1 MCPEIPQLTFEI
13 INSSIIINCKCNNN
27 HFFKVNI
34 ENIKSLQKVCGKC
47 KKEILVKYNYSSI
60 NKCYLCDECSKFD
73 KKLINIYSI
82 FLNVEDKNKL
92 NDFFDRFQNSF
103 IELSNFS
110 EKFIHSKYYDFYQIL
125 IKDFTDLLNNN
136 YYNKELMDNM
146 INYQNIPIKRLLSIY
161 DNYKIIFEKNV
172 PQILFSNFYNVY
184 FRKYY
189 KSELK
194 NFSEI
199 LNLIKLYEK
208 HKITTTE
215 LDEEKF
221 FNFINKSINKIQNL
235 TENYMNKIKDK
246 LKDLKKDKEAIE
258 YKLKNAYYNFRLMN
272 YEILY
277 NNYTIP
283 SIFILKRKLIKG
295 IIDFI
300 HSIEYKNIKTAIP
313 NYKFLFMFFNRL
325 YEVKEKIKD
334 NNLQN
339 KIENVL
345 YVIKEELYKL
355 IKEEKNKL
363 SKFREINQIES
374 KKIQRFSEEEMILIN
389 EKCSKLEKERLE
401 NKYEC
406 EYEEKNKKKIHL
418 TFLINFLNF
427 IKEQSNDLIH
437 ILLEDNCQYFLN
449 ETKSENK
456 LKKLEDYINKLCQK
470 EIISDKVSGDE
481 LIEMFFFQP
490 KIKDKE
496 CRVLNELEFFL
507 NNNNIEINEDNLD
520 FSNDIN
526 EINTYFDNFKII
538 QDYFQKIIKEEGSDI
553 KLIDDIEENKGI
565 EYLLGIK
572 REREN
577 ETENYKNYIIKKI
590 YNAFNYIELCI
601 NNSKNLKEKILT
613 TINNIIHMNLK
624 IKKIELIINE
634 MDKYPIKEF
643 SFNKLFKEWK
653 KKELE
658 NIKLFEGT
666 VIYNEVNNEL
676 KNLSFDVIKKDLKLY
691 IENNKNKN
699 FYFYNEEGDISTNLF
714 LYQNQIPPDLCKLCY
729 KYIK

>member
-103 IELSNFS
+103 IVLSNFS

-146 INYQNIPIKRLLSIY
+146 INYKNIPIKRLLSIY
-161 DNYKIIFEKNV
+161 DNYKIIFEKHV

-456 LKKLEDYINKLCQK
+456 LKKLEDYINKVCQK

-676 KNLSFDVIKKDLKLY
+676 KNLSFDLIKKDLKLY

>member
-13 INSSIIINCKCNNN
+13 INSSIIINCKCSNK

-34 ENIKSLQKVCGKC
+34 ENIKSLQKICGKC
-47 KKEILVKYNYSSI
+47 NKEILVKFNYSSI

-73 KKLINIYSI
+73 KKLIDIYSI

-92 NDFFDRFQNSF
+92 NDFFNQFQNSF
-103 IELSNFS
+103 NELSNFS

-161 DNYKIIFEKNV
+161 DNYKILFEKNV

-258 YKLKNAYYNFRLMN
+258 YKSKYAYYNFRLTN

-295 IIDFI
+295 IIEFI

-313 NYKFLFMFFNRL
+313 NYKFLFMFFNNL

-345 YVIKEELYKL
+345 YIIKEELYKL

-374 KKIQRFSEEEMILIN
+374 KKIQPFSEEEIILIN
-389 EKCSKLEKERLE
+389 EKCSKLEKGRLE
-401 NKYEC
+401 SKYEY

-427 IKEQSNDLIH
+427 IKEQANDLIH

-507 NNNNIEINEDNLD
+507 NNNNIEINVDNLD

-526 EINTYFDNFKII
+526 EINTYFNNFKII
-538 QDYFQKIIKEEGSDI
+538 QDHFQKIIKEEGSDI
-553 KLIDDIEENKGI
+553 KLIDDIEEKKDI

-590 YNAFNYIELCI
+590 YSAFNYIELCI

-613 TINNIIHMNLK
+613 TINNIIHMDLK

-634 MDKYPIKEF
+634 MGKYPIKEF

-658 NIKLFEGT
+658 NIKYIEGT
-666 VIYNEVNNEL
+666 IIYNEVNNEL
-676 KNLSFDVIKKDLKLY
+676 KNLSFDIIKNDLKLY

>member
-1 MCPEIPQLTFEI
+1 ML
-13 INSSIIINCKCNNN
+13 
-27 HFFKVNI
+27 
-34 ENIKSLQKVCGKC
+34 
-47 KKEILVKYNYSSI
+47 
-60 NKCYLCDECSKFD
+60 
-73 KKLINIYSI
+73 
-82 FLNVEDKNKL
+82 
-92 NDFFDRFQNSF
+92 
-103 IELSNFS
+103 
-110 EKFIHSKYYDFYQIL
+110 
-125 IKDFTDLLNNN
+125 
-136 YYNKELMDNM
+136 
-146 INYQNIPIKRLLSIY
+146 
-161 DNYKIIFEKNV
+161 
-172 PQILFSNFYNVY
+172 
-184 FRKYY
+184 
-189 KSELK
+189 
-194 NFSEI
+194 
-199 LNLIKLYEK
+199 
-208 HKITTTE
+208 
-215 LDEEKF
+215 
-221 FNFINKSINKIQNL
+221 
-235 TENYMNKIKDK
+235 
-246 LKDLKKDKEAIE
+246 
-258 YKLKNAYYNFRLMN
+258 
-272 YEILY
+272 
-277 NNYTIP
+277 
-283 SIFILKRKLIKG
+283 
-295 IIDFI
+295 
-300 HSIEYKNIKTAIP
+300 
-313 NYKFLFMFFNRL
+313 FNRL

-345 YVIKEELYKL
+345 YIIKEELYKL

-374 KKIQRFSEEEMILIN
+374 KKIQPFSEEEIILIN
-389 EKCSKLEKERLE
+389 EKCSKLEKGRLE
-401 NKYEC
+401 SKYEY

-507 NNNNIEINEDNLD
+507 NNNNIEINVDNLD

-526 EINTYFDNFKII
+526 EINTYFNNFKII
-538 QDYFQKIIKEEGSDI
+538 QDHFQKIIKEEGSDI
-553 KLIDDIEENKGI
+553 KLIDDIEEKKDI

-590 YNAFNYIELCI
+590 YSAFNYIELCI

-613 TINNIIHMNLK
+613 TINNIIHMDLK

-634 MDKYPIKEF
+634 MGKYPIKEF

-658 NIKLFEGT
+658 NIKYIEGT
-666 VIYNEVNNEL
+666 IIYNEVNNEL
-676 KNLSFDVIKKDLKLY
+676 KNLSFDIIKNDLKLY
-691 IENNKNKN
+691 RE
-699 FYFYNEEGDISTNLF
+699 
-714 LYQNQIPPDLCKLCY
+714 
-729 KYIK
+729 

>member
-146 INYQNIPIKRLLSIY
+146 INYKNIPIKRLLSIY
-161 DNYKIIFEKNV
+161 DNYKIIFEKHV

-389 EKCSKLEKERLE
+389 EKCSKLEKGRLE
-401 NKYEC
+401 SKYEY

-553 KLIDDIEENKGI
+553 KLIDDIEEKKDI

>member
-103 IELSNFS
+103 IVLSNFS

-146 INYQNIPIKRLLSIY
+146 INYKNIPIKRLLSIY
-161 DNYKIIFEKNV
+161 DNYKIIFEKHV

-427 IKEQSNDLIH
+427 IKEQANDLIH

>member
-13 INSSIIINCKCNNN
+13 INSSIIINCKCSNN

-47 KKEILVKYNYSSI
+47 NKEISVKYNYSSI

-73 KKLINIYSI
+73 KKLIDIYSI

-92 NDFFDRFQNSF
+92 NDFFNQFQNSF
-103 IELSNFS
+103 NELSNFS

-258 YKLKNAYYNFRLMN
+258 YKSKYAYYNFRLTN

-295 IIDFI
+295 IIEFI

-313 NYKFLFMFFNRL
+313 NYKFLFMLFNRL

-345 YVIKEELYKL
+345 YIIKEELYKL

-374 KKIQRFSEEEMILIN
+374 KKIQPFSEEEIILIN
-389 EKCSKLEKERLE
+389 EKCSKLEKGRLE
-401 NKYEC
+401 SKYEY

-427 IKEQSNDLIH
+427 IKEQANDLIH

-507 NNNNIEINEDNLD
+507 NNNNIEINVDNLD

-526 EINTYFDNFKII
+526 EINTYFNNFKII
-538 QDYFQKIIKEEGSDI
+538 QDHFQKIIKEEGSDI
-553 KLIDDIEENKGI
+553 KLIDDIEEKKDI

-590 YNAFNYIELCI
+590 YSAFNYIELCV

-613 TINNIIHMNLK
+613 TINNIINIDLK

-634 MDKYPIKEF
+634 MGKYPIKEF

-658 NIKLFEGT
+658 NIKYIEGT
-666 VIYNEVNNEL
+666 IIYNEVNNEL
-676 KNLSFDVIKKDLKLY
+676 KNLSFDIIKNDLKLY

>member
-1 MCPEIPQLTFEI
+1 MCAEIPQLTFEI

-47 KKEILVKYNYSSI
+47 NKEISVKYNYSSI

-82 FLNVEDKNKL
+82 FLNIEDKNKL
-92 NDFFDRFQNSF
+92 NDFFNQFKNCF
-103 IELSNFS
+103 NELSNFS
-110 EKFIHSKYYDFYQIL
+110 EKFIHSKYYDFYKIL

-146 INYQNIPIKRLLSIY
+146 INYQNIPINRLLSINN
-161 DNYKIIFEKNV
+161 NYKIIFDKNV

-235 TENYMNKIKDK
+235 TENYMNKIKEK

-258 YKLKNAYYNFRLMN
+258 YKSKYSYYNLRLNN

-313 NYKFLFMFFNRL
+313 NYKFLFMFFNCL

-355 IKEEKNKL
+355 IKEDKNKL

-374 KKIQRFSEEEMILIN
+374 KKIQRFSEEEIILIN

-401 NKYEC
+401 SKYEC

-418 TFLINFLNF
+418 IFLINFLNF

-449 ETKSENK
+449 ETKSENQ
-456 LKKLEDYINKLCQK
+456 LKQLEDYIYKLYQK
-470 EIISDKVSGDE
+470 EIISDKVTGDK
-481 LIEMFFFQP
+481 LIEMFFFQT

-496 CRVLNELEFFL
+496 YKVLNELEFFL
-507 NNNNIEINEDNLD
+507 NNNNIEINENNLD

-526 EINTYFDNFKII
+526 EINTYFDDFKII

-590 YNAFNYIELCI
+590 YSAFNYIELCV

-613 TINNIIHMNLK
+613 IINNIINIDLK

-634 MDKYPIKEF
+634 MGNYPIKEF
-643 SFNKLFKEWK
+643 SFNILFKEWK

-658 NIKLFEGT
+658 KIKHIEDT
-666 VIYNEVNNEL
+666 IIYNEVNNEL
-676 KNLSFDVIKKDLKLY
+676 NNLSFDVIKNDLKLY
-691 IENNKNKN
+691 IEKNKNKN
-699 FYFYNEEGDISTNLF
+699 FYFYNEEEDISTNLF

>member
-643 SFNKLFKEWK
+643 SFNKLFKEKK

>member
-13 INSSIIINCKCNNN
+13 INSSIIINCKCSNN

-47 KKEILVKYNYSSI
+47 NKEILVKYNCSSI

-73 KKLINIYSI
+73 KKLIDIYSI

-92 NDFFDRFQNSF
+92 NDFFNQFQNSF
-103 IELSNFS
+103 NELSNFS

-172 PQILFSNFYNVY
+172 PQILFSNFYNIY

-235 TENYMNKIKDK
+235 TENYMNKIKNK

-258 YKLKNAYYNFRLMN
+258 YKSKYAYYNFRLTN

-295 IIDFI
+295 IIEFI

-313 NYKFLFMFFNRL
+313 NYKFLFMLFNRL

-345 YVIKEELYKL
+345 YIIKEELYKL

-374 KKIQRFSEEEMILIN
+374 KKIQPFSEEEIILIN
-389 EKCSKLEKERLE
+389 EKCSKLEKGRLE
-401 NKYEC
+401 SKYEY

-427 IKEQSNDLIH
+427 IKEQANDLIH

-526 EINTYFDNFKII
+526 EINTYFNNFKII
-538 QDYFQKIIKEEGSDI
+538 QDHFQKIIKEEGSDI
-553 KLIDDIEENKGI
+553 K
-565 EYLLGIK
+565 
-572 REREN
+572 
-577 ETENYKNYIIKKI
+577 
-590 YNAFNYIELCI
+590 
-601 NNSKNLKEKILT
+601 
-613 TINNIIHMNLK
+613 
-624 IKKIELIINE
+624 
-634 MDKYPIKEF
+634 
-643 SFNKLFKEWK
+643 
-653 KKELE
+653 
-658 NIKLFEGT
+658 
-666 VIYNEVNNEL
+666 
-676 KNLSFDVIKKDLKLY
+676 
-691 IENNKNKN
+691 
-699 FYFYNEEGDISTNLF
+699 
-714 LYQNQIPPDLCKLCY
+714 
-729 KYIK
+729 

>member
-146 INYQNIPIKRLLSIY
+146 INYKNIPIKRLLSIY

>member
-258 YKLKNAYYNFRLMN
+258 YKLKNVYYNFRLMN

-590 YNAFNYIELCI
+590 YSAFNYIKLCI

>member
-13 INSSIIINCKCNNN
+13 INSSIILNCKCNNN

-161 DNYKIIFEKNV
+161 DNYKIIFEKHV

-199 LNLIKLYEK
+199 LNLITLYEK

-624 IKKIELIINE
+624 IKKIEFIINE

>member
-103 IELSNFS
+103 IVLSNFS

-146 INYQNIPIKRLLSIY
+146 INYKNIPIKRLLSIY
-161 DNYKIIFEKNV
+161 DNYKIIFEKHV

-427 IKEQSNDLIH
+427 IKEQANDLIH

-456 LKKLEDYINKLCQK
+456 LKKLEDYINKVCQK

>member
-13 INSSIIINCKCNNN
+13 INSSIIINCKCSNK

-73 KKLINIYSI
+73 KKLIDIYSI

-92 NDFFDRFQNSF
+92 NDFFNQFQNSF
-103 IELSNFS
+103 NELSNFS

-258 YKLKNAYYNFRLMN
+258 YKSKYAYYNFRLTN

-295 IIDFI
+295 IIEFI

-313 NYKFLFMFFNRL
+313 NYKFLFMLFNRL

-345 YVIKEELYKL
+345 YIIKEELYKL

-374 KKIQRFSEEEMILIN
+374 KKIQPFSEEEIILIN
-389 EKCSKLEKERLE
+389 EKCSKLEKGRLE
-401 NKYEC
+401 SKYEY

-427 IKEQSNDLIH
+427 IKEQANDLIH

-526 EINTYFDNFKII
+526 EINTYFNNFKII
-538 QDYFQKIIKEEGSDI
+538 QDHFQKIIKEEGSDI
-553 KLIDDIEENKGI
+553 KLIDDIEEKKDI

-590 YNAFNYIELCI
+590 YSAFNYIELCI

-613 TINNIIHMNLK
+613 TINNIIHMDLK

-634 MDKYPIKEF
+634 MGKYPIKEF

-658 NIKLFEGT
+658 NIKYIEGT
-666 VIYNEVNNEL
+666 IIYNEVNNEL
-676 KNLSFDVIKKDLKLY
+676 KNLSFDIIKNDLKLY

>member
-103 IELSNFS
+103 IVLSNFS

>member
-161 DNYKIIFEKNV
+161 DNYKIIFEKHV

-235 TENYMNKIKDK
+235 TENYMNKIKNK

-601 NNSKNLKEKILT
+601 NNSKNLKEK
-613 TINNIIHMNLK
+613 
-624 IKKIELIINE
+624 KIEFIINE

>member
-103 IELSNFS
+103 IVLSNFS

-146 INYQNIPIKRLLSIY
+146 INYKNIPIKRLLSIY
-161 DNYKIIFEKNV
+161 DNYKIIFEKHV

>member
-13 INSSIIINCKCNNN
+13 INSSIIINCKCSNK

-34 ENIKSLQKVCGKC
+34 ENIKSLQKICGKC
-47 KKEILVKYNYSSI
+47 NKEILVKFNYSSI

-73 KKLINIYSI
+73 KKLIDIYSI

-92 NDFFDRFQNSF
+92 NDFFNQFQNSF
-103 IELSNFS
+103 NELSNFS

-146 INYQNIPIKRLLSIY
+146 INYQNIPIKRLLYIY

-172 PQILFSNFYNVY
+172 PQILFSNFYNIY

-258 YKLKNAYYNFRLMN
+258 YKSKYAYYNFRLTN

-295 IIDFI
+295 IIEFI

-345 YVIKEELYKL
+345 YIIKEELYKL

-374 KKIQRFSEEEMILIN
+374 KKIQPFSEEEIILIN
-389 EKCSKLEKERLE
+389 EKCSKLEKGRLE
-401 NKYEC
+401 SKYEY

-427 IKEQSNDLIH
+427 IKEQANDLIH

-507 NNNNIEINEDNLD
+507 NNNNIEINVDNLD

-526 EINTYFDNFKII
+526 EINTYFNNFKII
-538 QDYFQKIIKEEGSDI
+538 QDHFQKIIKEEGSDI
-553 KLIDDIEENKGI
+553 KLIDDIEEKKDI

-590 YNAFNYIELCI
+590 YSAFNYIELCI

-613 TINNIIHMNLK
+613 TINNIIHMDLK

-634 MDKYPIKEF
+634 MGKYPIKEF

-658 NIKLFEGT
+658 NIKYIEGT
-666 VIYNEVNNEL
+666 IIYNEVNNEL
-676 KNLSFDVIKKDLKLY
+676 KNLSFDIIKNDLKLY

>member
-13 INSSIIINCKCNNN
+13 INSSIIINCKCSNN

-47 KKEILVKYNYSSI
+47 NKEILVKFNYSSI

-73 KKLINIYSI
+73 KKLIDIYSI

-92 NDFFDRFQNSF
+92 NDFFNQFQNSF
-103 IELSNFS
+103 NELSNFS

-125 IKDFTDLLNNN
+125 IKDFNDLLNNN

-235 TENYMNKIKDK
+235 TENYMNKIKNK

-258 YKLKNAYYNFRLMN
+258 YKSKYAYYNFRLTN

-345 YVIKEELYKL
+345 YIIKEELYKL

-427 IKEQSNDLIH
+427 IKEQANDLIH

-538 QDYFQKIIKEEGSDI
+538 QDHFQKIIKEEGSDI
-553 KLIDDIEENKGI
+553 KLIDDIEEKKDI

-624 IKKIELIINE
+624 IKKIELFINE

-666 VIYNEVNNEL
+666 VIYNEVNNE
-676 KNLSFDVIKKDLKLY
+676 I
-691 IENNKNKN
+691 
-699 FYFYNEEGDISTNLF
+699 
-714 LYQNQIPPDLCKLCY
+714 
-729 KYIK
+729 

>member
-258 YKLKNAYYNFRLMN
+258 YKLKNVYYNFRLMN

>member
-13 INSSIIINCKCNNN
+13 INSSIILNCKCNNN

-103 IELSNFS
+103 IVLSNFS

-146 INYQNIPIKRLLSIY
+146 INYKNIPIKRLLSIY
-161 DNYKIIFEKNV
+161 DNYKIIFEKHV

>member
-146 INYQNIPIKRLLSIY
+146 INYKNIPIKRLLSIY
-161 DNYKIIFEKNV
+161 DNYKIIFEKHV

>member
-601 NNSKNLKEKILT
+601 KNSKNLKEKILT

>member
-13 INSSIIINCKCNNN
+13 INSSIIINCKCSNN

-47 KKEILVKYNYSSI
+47 NKEILVKYNYSSI

-73 KKLINIYSI
+73 KKLIDIYSI

-92 NDFFDRFQNSF
+92 NDFFNQFQNSF
-103 IELSNFS
+103 NELSNFS

-146 INYQNIPIKRLLSIY
+146 INYQNIPIKRLLYIY

-258 YKLKNAYYNFRLMN
+258 YKSKYAYYNFRLTN

-295 IIDFI
+295 IIEFI

-313 NYKFLFMFFNRL
+313 NYKFLFMLFNRL

-345 YVIKEELYKL
+345 YIIKEELYKL

-374 KKIQRFSEEEMILIN
+374 KKIQPFSEEEIILIN
-389 EKCSKLEKERLE
+389 EKCSKLEKGRLE
-401 NKYEC
+401 SKYEY

-427 IKEQSNDLIH
+427 IKEQANDLIH

-526 EINTYFDNFKII
+526 EINTYFDDFKII

-553 KLIDDIEENKGI
+553 KLIDDIEEKKDI

-590 YNAFNYIELCI
+590 YSAFNYIELCV

-613 TINNIIHMNLK
+613 TINNIINIDLK

-634 MDKYPIKEF
+634 MGKYPIKEF

-658 NIKLFEGT
+658 NIKYIEGT
-666 VIYNEVNNEL
+666 IIYNEVNNEL
-676 KNLSFDVIKKDLKLY
+676 KNLSFDIIKNDLKLY

>member
-13 INSSIIINCKCNNN
+13 INSSIIINCKCSNN

-47 KKEILVKYNYSSI
+47 NKEILVKYNYSSI

-73 KKLINIYSI
+73 KKLIDIYSI

-92 NDFFDRFQNSF
+92 NDFFNQFQNSF
-103 IELSNFS
+103 NELSNFS

-235 TENYMNKIKDK
+235 TENYVDEIKDK

-258 YKLKNAYYNFRLMN
+258 YKSKYAYYNFRLTN

-295 IIDFI
+295 IIEFI

-313 NYKFLFMFFNRL
+313 NYKFLFMFFNNL

-345 YVIKEELYKL
+345 YIIKEELYKL

-374 KKIQRFSEEEMILIN
+374 KKIQPFSEEEIILIN
-389 EKCSKLEKERLE
+389 EKCSKLEKGRLE
-401 NKYEC
+401 SKYEY
-406 EYEEKNKKKIHL
+406 EYEEKNKKK
-418 TFLINFLNF
+418 F
-427 IKEQSNDLIH
+427 I
-437 ILLEDNCQYFLN
+437 
-449 ETKSENK
+449 
-456 LKKLEDYINKLCQK
+456 
-470 EIISDKVSGDE
+470 
-481 LIEMFFFQP
+481 
-490 KIKDKE
+490 
-496 CRVLNELEFFL
+496 
-507 NNNNIEINEDNLD
+507 
-520 FSNDIN
+520 
-526 EINTYFDNFKII
+526 
-538 QDYFQKIIKEEGSDI
+538 
-553 KLIDDIEENKGI
+553 
-565 EYLLGIK
+565 
-572 REREN
+572 
-577 ETENYKNYIIKKI
+577 
-590 YNAFNYIELCI
+590 
-601 NNSKNLKEKILT
+601 
-613 TINNIIHMNLK
+613 
-624 IKKIELIINE
+624 
-634 MDKYPIKEF
+634 
-643 SFNKLFKEWK
+643 
-653 KKELE
+653 
-658 NIKLFEGT
+658 
-666 VIYNEVNNEL
+666 
-676 KNLSFDVIKKDLKLY
+676 
-691 IENNKNKN
+691 
-699 FYFYNEEGDISTNLF
+699 
-714 LYQNQIPPDLCKLCY
+714 
-729 KYIK
+729 

>member
-103 IELSNFS
+103 IVLSNFS

-161 DNYKIIFEKNV
+161 DNYKIIFEKHV

-406 EYEEKNKKKIHL
+406 EYEEKNKKK
-418 TFLINFLNF
+418 N
-427 IKEQSNDLIH
+427 
-437 ILLEDNCQYFLN
+437 
-449 ETKSENK
+449 
-456 LKKLEDYINKLCQK
+456 
-470 EIISDKVSGDE
+470 
-481 LIEMFFFQP
+481 
-490 KIKDKE
+490 
-496 CRVLNELEFFL
+496 
-507 NNNNIEINEDNLD
+507 
-520 FSNDIN
+520 
-526 EINTYFDNFKII
+526 
-538 QDYFQKIIKEEGSDI
+538 
-553 KLIDDIEENKGI
+553 
-565 EYLLGIK
+565 
-572 REREN
+572 
-577 ETENYKNYIIKKI
+577 
-590 YNAFNYIELCI
+590 
-601 NNSKNLKEKILT
+601 
-613 TINNIIHMNLK
+613 
-624 IKKIELIINE
+624 
-634 MDKYPIKEF
+634 
-643 SFNKLFKEWK
+643 SFNIFNQFSK
-653 KKELE
+653 
-658 NIKLFEGT
+658 
-666 VIYNEVNNEL
+666 
-676 KNLSFDVIKKDLKLY
+676 
-691 IENNKNKN
+691 
-699 FYFYNEEGDISTNLF
+699 FY
-714 LYQNQIPPDLCKLCY
+714 
-729 KYIK
+729 